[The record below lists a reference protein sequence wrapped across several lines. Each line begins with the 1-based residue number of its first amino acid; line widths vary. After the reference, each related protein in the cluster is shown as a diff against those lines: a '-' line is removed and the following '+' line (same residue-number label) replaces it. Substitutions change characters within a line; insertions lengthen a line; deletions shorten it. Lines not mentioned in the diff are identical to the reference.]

1 MPEQTGSKKGLG
13 SQPTETQPTTGARAC
28 RIHQKTYKER
38 TSTTKHQL
46 SKVSERSKF
55 INFLTFSISNSLPD
69 LSTALILCCSVVGRC
84 ADGFVAAGD
93 LTNFQRSVHYWD
105 QDVWSREQ
113 HN

>member
-1 MPEQTGSKKGLG
+1 MTQKLTCNRMRFME
-13 SQPTETQPTTGARAC
+13 SQAL
-28 RIHQKTYKER
+28 TY
-38 TSTTKHQL
+38 SAATKHQL

-55 INFLTFSISNSLPD
+55 IDFFTFSISNSLPD
-69 LSTALILCCSVVGRC
+69 LSTALFLRCSVVGRC

-93 LTNFQRSVHYWD
+93 LTNFQRSVHHWD